1 MSEGKYSE
9 TQLNKLFR
17 REAGI
22 WAFKV
27 LELVPEGIVIQL
39 PKAFGENKTAEI
51 PLSPK
56 TKTLY
61 KVGDYA
67 DLTLFYTVTDG
78 AASSFRAKYWGQT
91 PPQFFPANW
100 EKISKV

>member
-1 MSEGKYSE
+1 MSETKYNE
-9 TQLNKLFR
+9 TQLNKLYR

-22 WAFKV
+22 CAFKV

-39 PKAFGENKTAEI
+39 SKALGEDKTTEI

-56 TKTLY
+56 TKALY

-67 DLTLFYTVTDG
+67 DLTLSYTVTDG
-78 AASSFRAKYWGQT
+78 TASSFQAKYWGPT
-91 PPQFFPANW
+91 PAQFVPASG
-100 EKISKV
+100 EKISKA